1 MSTQLSN
8 RCRTSLYRVIFGK
21 PNSND
26 ERIVFLMAGSREAAS
41 KRATSVLAAL
51 FDIEPPEVY
60 LYNLA
65 SFVDLVDS
73 GVSDDEDLRIF
84 ELGWMGPMVS
94 VWAEHPLF
102 LTDDSSLLGKWAEL
116 YADLASA
123 TAVDAIRRA
132 RS

>member
-21 PNSND
+21 PNSNE

-51 FDIEPPEVY
+51 FDIEPLEVY

-65 SFVDLVDS
+65 SFVDLIDS
-73 GVSDDEDLRIF
+73 GVS
-84 ELGWMGPMVS
+84 WKGPMVS

-102 LTDDSSLLGKWAEL
+102 LTDDSSLLGKWAGL

-123 TAVDAIRRA
+123 TAVEAIRRA

>member
-1 MSTQLSN
+1 
-8 RCRTSLYRVIFGK
+8 VIFGK
-21 PNSND
+21 PNNNE

-51 FDIEPPEVY
+51 FDIEPEVY

-65 SFVDLVDS
+65 SFVDLIDS

-84 ELGWMGPMVS
+84 ELGWKGPMVS

-123 TAVDAIRRA
+123 TAVEAIRRA

>member
-1 MSTQLSN
+1 MNTQISN
-8 RCRTSLYRVIFGK
+8 RCRTSLFRVIFGK

-84 ELGWMGPMVS
+84 ELGWKGPMVS
-94 VWAEHPLF
+94 VWTEHPLF

-123 TAVDAIRRA
+123 TAVEAIRRA

>member
-1 MSTQLSN
+1 MSPQLSN

-21 PNSND
+21 PNSNE

-65 SFVDLVDS
+65 SFVDLADS

-84 ELGWMGPMVS
+84 ELGWKGPTVS

-102 LTDDSSLLGKWAEL
+102 LTNDSSLLGKWAEL

-123 TAVDAIRRA
+123 TAVEAIRRA

>member
-41 KRATSVLAAL
+41 KRTTSVLAAL

-84 ELGWMGPMVS
+84 ELGWKGPMVS

-102 LTDDSSLLGKWAEL
+102 LTDDSSLLGK
-116 YADLASA
+116 
-123 TAVDAIRRA
+123 
-132 RS
+132 